1 MHQPPVLSNLPH
13 FRMALFLRQ
22 RQRRRPG
29 AGFVHLLSKLF
40 GQRLGQRKLRLRPL
54 TNSLL
59 LPLAT
64 VKGKRR
70 RRSLSK
76 KSRGRRRK
84 NRRCYEG
91 WNPKFRSVEGVENP
105 SPPLHPCLRRNT
117 LQMQPTRYEW
127 RGSQASSRLPCVKG
141 LCHHRPFISHR
152 KRCLRRN
159 LDQRFPPPPRRI
171 AMLSRH
177 QPANVLGGR
186 AYSLFKSAPPHLWGP
201 GATPV
206 VMATLPLA
214 SINSRHHV
222 TGQPN
227 LLR

>member
-1 MHQPPVLSNLPH
+1 MVVHHMHQPPVLSNLPH

-70 RRSLSK
+70 
-76 KSRGRRRK
+76 K

-91 WNPKFRSVEGVENP
+91 WNPKLRSVEGVENP

-186 AYSLFKSAPPHLWGP
+186 ACSLFKSAPPHLWGP